1 MGANPV
7 REPSGGST
15 LTRMAGGMDTTRLR
29 AFREVARQGSFTAA
43 ATALQIS
50 QPAVSQHITR
60 LEQELGCPLFERSSR
75 RVRPTPAGD
84 VFLRYVET
92 LLSGLAETRREL
104 AALARSDS
112 GTLRIAV
119 FPSAVATFVPAA
131 VGALREQFPKVNIL
145 MTEADPPQA
154 LPRLLSGDVDLAV
167 CYDYPSVAAPPD
179 PRLRIASSAV
189 DRMALAVPEDAAAT
203 RRGPVPLAELAG
215 EQWIAPGPSLCR
227 TALDEACRRAGF
239 SPEVVSETN
248 DYQAMIGLVAAG
260 VGIAVVPRLAAGFAE
275 GRPVRLLPLTGTR
288 LARRVDLV
296 DRAGGAR
303 TPAMDCLHAILAAE
317 LEKVLAAAAPAAG
330 ARLRPTPV
338 GSVA

>member
-1 MGANPV
+1 
-7 REPSGGST
+7 
-15 LTRMAGGMDTTRLR
+15 MDTTRLR

-60 LEQELGCPLFERSSR
+60 LEQEFGCVLLERSSR
-75 RVRPTPAGD
+75 RVRLTSAGE

-92 LLSGLAETRREL
+92 LLTGLAETRREL

-112 GTLRIAV
+112 GPLRVAV

-131 VGALREQFPKVNIL
+131 VGALREQFPKVSVL
-145 MTEADPPQA
+145 MTELDPPQA

-179 PRLRIASSAV
+179 PRLRIASLAV
-189 DRMALAVPEDAAAT
+189 DRMAVAVPEADAAVWN
-203 RRGPVPLAELAG
+203 GPVPLAELAA

-227 TALDEACRRAGF
+227 TALNEACRRAGF
-239 SPEVVSETN
+239 TPDVVSETN
-248 DYQAMIGLVAAG
+248 NYQAMIGLVAAG
-260 VGIAVVPRLAAGFAE
+260 VGVAVVPRLAAGFAA
-275 GRPVRLLPLTGTR
+275 GRPVRLLPLSGTR
-288 LARRVDLV
+288 LARRVDVV

-303 TPAMDCLHAILAAE
+303 TPAMECLQAILASE
-317 LEKVLAAAAPAAG
+317 LETVLQAAVPKVGTGPQPAA
-330 ARLRPTPV
+330 V
-338 GSVA
+338 GSAA